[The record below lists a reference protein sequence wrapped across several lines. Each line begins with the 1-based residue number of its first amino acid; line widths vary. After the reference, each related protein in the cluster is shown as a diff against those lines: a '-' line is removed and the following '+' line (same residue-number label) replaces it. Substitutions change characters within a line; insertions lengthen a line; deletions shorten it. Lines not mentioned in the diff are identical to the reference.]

1 MSFLYNQLFVTPPLP
16 TYSFTGQTII
26 ITGSNVGLGLEAARH
41 FTRLNAS
48 CIVLAVRNTTA
59 GNEAKSSIEKST
71 KRTNIVEVWP
81 LDLSSYASVLSFASR
96 CQTLPRI
103 DVLLLNAGIVATK
116 FSLMEN
122 HESTLTV
129 NVISTF
135 LLACLLLPKLSE
147 TAREFSTKTHC
158 TIVSSEVHG
167 WTSFKE
173 RDEEK
178 IFEVLDDEK
187 KADMGDRYQLS
198 KLLEILVVRRIAPSV
213 SKTYPGVML
222 STTNPGLCHSALGRD
237 SGGWFLWGLKQL
249 LARTTEVGGRTLV
262 APATGGEEAHGMYFS
277 NGVVNEG
284 KLSAFAR
291 SEEGAK
297 AGDKVWGELRP
308 VLEGVQKGVTG
319 DLE

>member
-48 CIVLAVRNTTA
+48 RIILAVRNTTA

-71 KRTNIVEVWP
+71 KRTDIVEVWT

-96 CQTLPRI
+96 CQTLARI

-147 TAREFSTKTHC
+147 TAHEFSTKTHC
-158 TIVSSEVHG
+158 TIVSSDVHG

-173 RDEEK
+173 REEEK
-178 IFEVLDDEK
+178 IFDVLDDEK
-187 KADMGDRYQLS
+187 KADMGDRYPLS

-237 SGGWFLWGLKQL
+237 SGWFLWGVKQL

-262 APATGGEEAHGMYFS
+262 APATGGEEAHAMYYS

-297 AGDKVWGELRP
+297 AGAKVWGQLRGL
-308 VLEGVQKGVTG
+308 LEGVKQGVTEG
-319 DLE
+319 LE

>member
-48 CIVLAVRNTTA
+48 RIILAVRNTTA
-59 GNEAKSSIEKST
+59 GNEAKSSIEEST
-71 KRTNIVEVWP
+71 KRTNVVEVWP

-103 DVLLLNAGIVATK
+103 HVLLLNAGIVATK

-135 LLACLLLPKLSE
+135 LLACLVLPKLSE

-173 RDEEK
+173 RDEEN

-198 KLLEILVVRRIAPSV
+198 KLLEILVVRRIAPNV
-213 SKTYPGVML
+213 SKTYPGVIL

-237 SGGWFLWGLKQL
+237 SGWFLWGLKQL
-249 LARTTEVGGRTLV
+249 FARTTEVGGRTLV
-262 APATGGEEAHGMYFS
+262 APATVGEEAHGMYFS
-277 NGVVNEG
+277 NSVVSEEN
-284 KLSAFAR
+284 LSAFVR

-297 AGDKVWGELRP
+297 AGEKVWGQLRAI
-308 VLEGVQKGVTG
+308 LEGVQKGVTG
-319 DLE
+319 GLE